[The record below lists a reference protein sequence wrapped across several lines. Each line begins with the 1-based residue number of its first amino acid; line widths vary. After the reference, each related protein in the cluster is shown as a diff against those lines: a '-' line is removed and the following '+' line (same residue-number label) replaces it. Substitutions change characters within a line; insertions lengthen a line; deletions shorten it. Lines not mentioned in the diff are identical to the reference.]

1 VNALL
6 EYVNLEASKQSM
18 AKVFLHSSA
27 GFWSCVQLPV
37 LCIIIYP
44 SNLLLLTTI
53 HACTIAE
60 APLQLAKS
68 LQLVHNDGEHI
79 ILSNRHL
86 GCLVS
91 HRMSYSQQHTQSF
104 KGSSMCATK
113 LYLFPAQTQHLS
125 YLLLHSNH
133 TAYRLYFTHAR
144 HPTISNNTRISL
156 TISIISTTLSES
168 VDHCWLPWLQILGM
182 VYIIYG

>member
-1 VNALL
+1 MCSTSCTMHNYLPLKFATVN
-6 EYVNLEASKQSM
+6 YHTCMHYSRGS
-18 AKVFLHSSA
+18 
-27 GFWSCVQLPV
+27 
-37 LCIIIYP
+37 
-44 SNLLLLTTI
+44 TTVG
-53 HACTIAE
+53 
-60 APLQLAKS
+60 KS
-68 LQLVHNDGEHI
+68 LQLVYNDGEHI

-86 GCLVS
+86 GCLVL

-168 VDHCWLPWLQILGM
+168 VDHC
-182 VYIIYG
+182 